1 MVQGFGFGVV
11 GFGFVGPVC
20 GLRVEALGLRVLCV
34 QLRFEVQGL
43 VFTILVE
50 VIGLR
55 VKCLMFGVED
65 SGRGWGSE
73 LCFEGSGFGF

>member
-1 MVQGFGFGVV
+1 M
-11 GFGFVGPVC
+11 
-20 GLRVEALGLRVLCV
+20 
-34 QLRFEVQGL
+34 
-43 VFTILVE
+43 FTILVE

-73 LCFEGSGFGF
+73 LDFEGSGFGF